1 MDESGVRERIDIA
14 QVKEQ
19 ALPDGVFPAAYPQ
32 ADFRVYFAPEA
43 HRHILAH
50 SRTDTRIELCGVMV
64 GRILKDAFGPF
75 ALVDDIIRGDHAE
88 NQGAQVTFTQQT
100 WAHIFAEM
108 DRSHSGQKI
117 IGWYHTHP
125 GFGIFLSP
133 MDMFI
138 QEHFFNLPSQT
149 AFVVD
154 PLSGDEGLFQWR
166 NGKVVPAPQYW
177 VGPDIHVSHQRVSRR
192 PAEAAS
198 EATERKVSPV
208 PDIVVRAREA
218 DLPAPAARTRSVA
231 WDIVM
236 VVLLS
241 CILLLVALHFFVG
254 PWDKVQEK
262 VKSRWQTWH
271 EARMGARP

>member
-1 MDESGVRERIDIA
+1 MGESRVREKIDIA
-14 QVKEQ
+14 QIKEQ

-32 ADFRVYFAPEA
+32 ADFRVCFASEA

-50 SRTDTRIELCGVMV
+50 SRTDTRVELCGVLI

-154 PLSGDEGLFQWR
+154 PLSADEGLFQWR
-166 NGKVVPAPQYW
+166 NGKVVPATQYW
-177 VGPDIHVSHQRVSRR
+177 VGADIHVSHQRASRR

-198 EATERKVSPV
+198 ETTERKVNAA
-208 PDIVVRAREA
+208 PDIVVRTREA
-218 DLPAPAARTRSVA
+218 DPPAPAARTRSAV
-231 WDIVM
+231 WDVIM

-241 CILLLVALHFFVG
+241 SILLLVAVLFFVG
-254 PWDKVQEK
+254 SWDKVQTQ
-262 VKSRWQTWH
+262 VKSRLEMRHKAQT
-271 EARMGARP
+271 ETTK